1 MRQPLAARL
10 SDEMSFDGDP
20 ADSFGDVGDYS
31 EERDEELFQATV
43 AADPVPPPRPLPP
56 SAVTVVIEEIE
67 PVAEVVAFQEVVPRA
82 PFLVAAPR
90 KPVARSDKKPAPASK
105 KAAAAKKIALV
116 VKKSTAKKA
125 NRTNVSTKKAAA
137 KKVVAKKVV
146 VKKAAPAKKAVVVK
160 KAAAAPAKKAV
171 VKKAAAPAKKAVVK
185 KAAPAKKK

>member
-116 VKKSTAKKA
+116 VKKSKA